1 MELDYGS
8 FSDLVEEKKQALLKS
23 AKAHLSKDK
32 IDLIKLA
39 LTVAGHAHFGQ
50 TRKSGEPYITHP
62 IEVATIISNWNLDE
76 QTIAGALLH
85 DVVEDTEIS
94 KADIAQVFGGHI
106 AELVDGVTKL
116 EKLNFESE
124 EIAHAEY
131 FRKVVLAMAKDIR
144 VILIKLADRL
154 HNMLTLGAMRV
165 DKRRRIAIETME
177 IYVPIANRIGLH
189 RVHLQLAN
197 ECLRHLHPNR
207 YSVIAKAVENAQNK
221 IAPLVDEILTNI
233 RNALKSNGIGA
244 DFTYRKRSVYNLYSR
259 MKKSNLNFNRI
270 YNIFEVK
277 IVTEKIG
284 DCYLI
289 LGVLHNLYRPLPG
302 KFKDF
307 IAIPKSNGYQSLH
320 STLMGPSGRPLEVHI
335 RTREMEDIAEN
346 GIISQWLKQ
355 QNNNDS
361 NNFTS
366 AKERTHSWIN
376 NILDIQSSTFS
387 AHEFLNSIK
396 QDLSPGDIYV
406 FTPKG
411 KIVLLPRNSTPLD
424 FAYYIHSNVGN
435 HCAYAL
441 VNQKPVKLETRL
453 HNGDIV
459 EIITS
464 ESVEPND
471 SWLDIVASG
480 KATSRI
486 KQYLKEQKYDENL
499 ENGENLIINT
509 VKIFDD
515 EISITDEILN
525 EIITKNYPKLAL
537 NDLKHQIGMGNISAL
552 KIARTIL
559 NYAEDKI
566 LVIYT
571 SRCKMPIIQDI
582 ICLALP
588 GDDLFAK
595 ITHHNE
601 VLIHKQNCKQAS
613 KILSGNWE
621 NIQIINDAD
630 ISFSS
635 KVQIF
640 LLNQPGTFN
649 KLTELIARDNM
660 NMIEISQESYNDDY
674 ALVTIKLGVKNKEQI
689 DSLFTNF
696 SQQPFISN
704 PKLL

>member
-8 FSDLVEEKKQALLKS
+8 YNNLVEEKKQDLIKS
-23 AKAHLSKDK
+23 AKSHLERDK
-32 IDLIKLA
+32 IDVIKLA
-39 LTVAGHAHFGQ
+39 INVASHAHYGQ

-76 QTIAGALLH
+76 NTIAGAILH

-94 KADIAQVFGGHI
+94 KIDIARVFGQNI

-116 EKLNFESE
+116 EKLTFESE

-154 HNMLTLGAMRV
+154 HNMLTLGAMRP
-165 DKRRRIAIETME
+165 DKRTRIALETME

-197 ECLRHLHPNR
+197 ECLRHLHPYR
-207 YSVIAKAVENAQNK
+207 YHIISKAIDNAQAQ
-221 IAPLVDEILTNI
+221 IAPMLNDILNSI
-233 RNALKSNGIGA
+233 GNALKSNGINA
-244 DFTYRKRSVYNLYSR
+244 QFNYRKRSMSNIYNR
-259 MKKSNLNFNRI
+259 MKKLGIKFESI
-270 YNIFEVK
+270 YNIFEIK

-302 KFKDF
+302 KFKDY

-320 STLMGPSGRPLEVHI
+320 STLVGPNGRPLEVHI

-346 GIISQWLKQ
+346 GIITHWLKQ
-355 QNNNDS
+355 KDENH
-361 NNFTS
+361 FAS

-376 NILDIQSSTFS
+376 NILDIQSSAFS
-387 AHEFLNSIK
+387 ANDFLDNIK

-411 KIVLLPRNSTPLD
+411 KIILLPKNSTPLD
-424 FAYYIHSNVGN
+424 FAYYIHSNLGN
-435 HCAYAL
+435 HCAIAKI
-441 VNQKPVKLETRL
+441 NEKNVKLDTKL
-453 HNGDIV
+453 QNGDIV
-459 EIITS
+459 EIVS
-464 ESVEPND
+464 DENVEPNE
-471 SWLDIVASG
+471 SWLGLVSSG

-499 ENGENLIINT
+499 ERGGKLIIDAVAT
-509 VKIFDD
+509 FDKKI
-515 EISITDEILN
+515 EVTDNLLED
-525 EIITKNYPKLAL
+525 IIRLHYPKLSLA
-537 NDLKHQIGMGNISAL
+537 DLKHQVGIGSHSIL
-552 KIARTIL
+552 KLVRKIL
-559 NYAEDKI
+559 NYDDSKTLQLKTAMA
-566 LVIYT
+566 L
-571 SRCKMPIIQDI
+571 MPIIQDDL
-582 ICLALP
+582 CLATP
-588 GDDLFAK
+588 GDKIAAK

-601 VLIHKQNCKQAS
+601 IIIHKQICKQVTRNTPDSWTA
-613 KILSGNWE
+613 IEL
-621 NIQIINDAD
+621 INDDNQVFAAR
-630 ISFSS
+630 
-635 KVQIF
+635 VQVL
-640 LLNQPGTFN
+640 LLNKPGTFN

-660 NMIEISQESYNDDY
+660 NIIEISQEVYDNEN
-674 ALVTIKLGVKNKEQI
+674 AIVTVKIGTQNKQQI
-689 DSLFTNF
+689 DNLIVGF
-696 SQQPFISN
+696 STQPFITN